1 MALGGRQVCC
11 HVTTRMYRGPVR
23 EVRLRQ
29 RACLRRVQR
38 MKRTITIVFGA
49 LLLAACGNATTTAQP
64 ASTTVQ
70 PKTVQPTATPP
81 TPPAPAATPTG
92 CPLPNDVEY
101 IERDTVPRLPP
112 SAIRLGS
119 VYVTLCKTTVDALPL
134 ISPLGE
140 GYCTQLAL
148 ASDNPGYD
156 ENATPAAP
164 LRKVVAQVGGS
175 C

>member
-1 MALGGRQVCC
+1 
-11 HVTTRMYRGPVR
+11 
-23 EVRLRQ
+23 
-29 RACLRRVQR
+29 

-81 TPPAPAATPTG
+81 TTPPAPAATPTG

-101 IERDTVPRLPP
+101 IERDTVPRLPT